1 VLLVHSYLR
10 RPTAVVESILLM
22 VKFIPMK
29 LVAVSFILSVFVQ
42 LNANAQNSFPKL
54 DTNLLVR
61 KSSRLMPMNKPY
73 TVVVYGA
80 LGCGYS
86 RLLIQNIGVLDE
98 CRSKADIVLIMLDT
112 KDSLVK
118 YMDKV
123 VDKYATFSNFDLQYK
138 IRKKSK
144 IVPHVLV
151 FRNQIQVEHIVAIKE
166 GMLTKIKNR
175 IADDGY

>member
-1 VLLVHSYLR
+1 
-10 RPTAVVESILLM
+10 
-22 VKFIPMK
+22 
-29 LVAVSFILSVFVQ
+29 
-42 LNANAQNSFPKL
+42 
-54 DTNLLVR
+54 
-61 KSSRLMPMNKPY
+61 
-73 TVVVYGA
+73 
-80 LGCGYS
+80 
-86 RLLIQNIGVLDE
+86 
-98 CRSKADIVLIMLDT
+98 MLDT

-118 YMDKV
+118 YMDTV